1 LKGKITRLPSSDGKD
16 LATRLTP
23 VTHRMREVTTHLAED
38 GIWDSSLTEEVRQLF
53 DSLAEEWT
61 ATRDHP
67 QRNLPILDALNRG
80 KVKGQIALELGAG
93 TCISARDLISKF
105 DSFIAMDLSLA
116 MLNNAIENAPPLVCT
131 DGSALPVANGAIDV
145 LILQNMF
152 LFPKEVER
160 CLSTEG
166 YLVWVNSRGP
176 ETPIHLPVEKVV
188 HSLES
193 AAGHGW
199 DAVASTS
206 GEATWAVIQRS
217 KVID

>member
-1 LKGKITRLPSSDGKD
+1 MKGKITRLPSSDGKD

-80 KVKGQIALELGAG
+80 KVKGKIALESGAG

-105 DSFIAMDLSLA
+105 DSLLWIF
-116 MLNNAIENAPPLVCT
+116 
-131 DGSALPVANGAIDV
+131 
-145 LILQNMF
+145 
-152 LFPKEVER
+152 R
-160 CLSTEG
+160 
-166 YLVWVNSRGP
+166 
-176 ETPIHLPVEKVV
+176 
-188 HSLES
+188 
-193 AAGHGW
+193 
-199 DAVASTS
+199 
-206 GEATWAVIQRS
+206 
-217 KVID
+217 